1 MIQHIARKLDSK
13 NIKRLVQIKYIY
25 KTAKKTKK
33 TKKKKCISISV
44 FGYGNKEKSTFQK
57 VLLRD
62 MHLTVSL

>member
-25 KTAKKTKK
+25 KTAKK
-33 TKKKKCISISV
+33 KKKKCISISV